1 MERLPMMLPHLATRL
16 YNTPLLIQR
25 AKLDTI
31 LAVLG
36 DRVGWPVAQAP
47 VPMPAPRAQSE
58 GAPGIAVIQVHGSL
72 VRRSLA
78 IDPASGLTSY
88 TDIGR
93 QLDQALADP
102 VVQGIMLDVD
112 SPGGEAG
119 GAFELGE
126 RIRQASTLKPVWA
139 VAADSAFSAAYA
151 IACGASRLL
160 VSRTGGVGSIGV
172 IALHVDQS
180 LRDAQDGNRFTAIHA
195 GERKNDFSPHAPLS
209 DAAAA
214 RLQAEVDRLYGLFV
228 THVDGMRR
236 LSEDAVRATEAGLFF
251 GPEAVESGLA
261 DAAGSLDTALLELTD
276 WLAPPRLT
284 RQPESRLIA
293 SSPVLETLTMNA
305 PELPDTAEHEAT
317 PGPEDP
323 ERSTLEDARQTT
335 ETPGP
340 APTSAEAPAAN
351 ASAAL
356 DPVDARAEALAI
368 AELCQLA
375 GQSDRILGFLAEG
388 AAPEQVRRV
397 LLAVRADS
405 PEIASRLHPD
415 AAARAVSP
423 EHGPLMRAVRRMIG
437 Q

>member
-1 MERLPMMLPHLATRL
+1 MMLPHLATRL

-36 DRVGWPVAQAP
+36 DRVGWPVAQTSP
-47 VPMPAPRAQSE
+47 PMPAPRVQGE
-58 GAPGIAVIQVHGSL
+58 GALGIAVIPVHGSL

-88 TDIGR
+88 ADIAC

-102 VVQGIMLDVD
+102 LVQGIVLDVD

-126 RIRQASTLKPVWA
+126 RIRAASTLKPVWA

-180 LRDAQDGNRFTAIHA
+180 LRDAHDGYRFTAIHA

-228 THVDGMRR
+228 THVAELRG
-236 LSEDAVRATEAGLFF
+236 LSDDAVRSTEAGLFF

-261 DAAGSLDTALLELTD
+261 DAQGSLDTALLELTD
-276 WLAPPRLT
+276 WLAPSRLT
-284 RQPESRLIA
+284 RLPEARRIA

-317 PGPEDP
+317 PDP
-323 ERSTLEDARQTT
+323 EEPDT
-335 ETPGP
+335 ETRDEVPP
-340 APTSAEAPAAN
+340 PLDPDERNSAPPEPAAFTAAAA
-351 ASAAL
+351 ASATV
-356 DPVDARAEALAI
+356 PDARAEALAI

-388 AAPEQVRRV
+388 ATPEQVRRV
-397 LLAVRADS
+397 LLAVRAES

-415 AAARAVSP
+415 AAAQAVSP

>member
-1 MERLPMMLPHLATRL
+1 MLPHLVTRL

-25 AKLDTI
+25 AKLDAI
-31 LAVLG
+31 LSVLG
-36 DRVGWPVAQAP
+36 ERVGWPVAQAP
-47 VPMPAPRAQSE
+47 IPMPEARVQTD
-58 GAPGIAVIQVHGSL
+58 GAPGIAVIPVHGSL

-88 TDIGR
+88 ADIGH

-102 VVQGIMLDVD
+102 VVQGIVLDVD

-126 RIRQASTLKPVWA
+126 RVRAASAIKPVWA

-151 IACGASRLL
+151 IACGATRLL

-180 LRDAQDGNRFTAIHA
+180 LRDAHDGYRFTALYA

-228 THVDGMRR
+228 SHVAGLRG
-236 LSEDAVRATEAGLFF
+236 LSEDAVRTTEAGLFF

-261 DAAGSLDTALLELTD
+261 DAEGSLDTALLELTD

-284 RQPESRLIA
+284 LPAETRLIA
-293 SSPVLETLTMNA
+293 SSLVLETLTMNA
-305 PELPDTAEHEAT
+305 PELPDTAEHDAT

-323 ERSTLEDARQTT
+323 ERGTQDDAPPPLEPD
-335 ETPGP
+335 EPN
-340 APTSAEAPAAN
+340 SAPAEPAAITAAAA
-351 ASAAL
+351 ASA
-356 DPVDARAEALAI
+356 PVPDARAEALAI

-375 GQSDRILGFLAEG
+375 GHSDRILGFLTEG
-388 AAPEQVRRV
+388 ATPEQVRRA
-397 LLAVRADS
+397 LLLSRAES

-415 AAARAVSP
+415 AAAQAVSP

>member
-1 MERLPMMLPHLATRL
+1 MKRLPMMLPHLATRL

-25 AKLDTI
+25 AKLDAI
-31 LAVLG
+31 LSVLG
-36 DRVGWPVAQAP
+36 DRVGWPAAQAP
-47 VPMPAPRAQSE
+47 VQIPPPRVQAE
-58 GAPGIAVIQVHGSL
+58 TGPGLAVIPVYGSL

-88 TDIGR
+88 ADIGR
-93 QLDQALADP
+93 QLDQALVDP
-102 VVQGIMLDVD
+102 SVRGVVLDVD
-112 SPGGEAG
+112 SPGGEVG

-126 RIRQASTLKPVWA
+126 RIWAVSGVKPVWA

-180 LRDAQDGNRFTAIHA
+180 LRDAQDGYRFTAIHA

-214 RLQAEVDRLYGLFV
+214 RLQTEVDRLYGLFV
-228 THVDGMRR
+228 THVAGMRG
-236 LSEDAVRATEAGLFF
+236 LSEDAVRGTEAGLFF

-261 DAAGSLDTALLELTD
+261 DAEGNLDTALLELSD
-276 WLAPPRLT
+276 WLAPPRLS
-284 RQPESRLIA
+284 RPPEPRLIA
-293 SSPVLETLTMNA
+293 SSLVLETLTMNA
-305 PELPDTAEHEAT
+305 PELPDTAEHET
-317 PGPEDP
+317 PPGPDDP
-323 ERSTLEDARQTT
+323 DAETRDEAPQTPEAPEPAPA
-335 ETPGP
+335 ETP
-340 APTSAEAPAAN
+340 A
-351 ASAAL
+351 ASASAVL
-356 DPVDARAEALAI
+356 NPVDARAEALAI

-388 AAPEQVRRV
+388 ATPEQVRRS
-397 LLAVRADS
+397 LLLSRADS

-415 AAARAVSP
+415 AAAQAVSP

>member
-1 MERLPMMLPHLATRL
+1 MMLPHLATRL
-16 YNTPLLIQR
+16 YDTPLLIQR
-25 AKLDTI
+25 AKLDAI
-31 LAVLG
+31 LSVLG

-47 VPMPAPRAQSE
+47 VPLPPPRVQAE
-58 GAPGIAVIQVHGSL
+58 DAPGIAVIPVHGSL
-72 VRRSLA
+72 VRRSLGVDA
-78 IDPASGLTSY
+78 ASGLTSY

-102 VVQGIMLDVD
+102 VVQGIVLDVD

-126 RIRQASTLKPVWA
+126 RIRLASMVKPIWA

-180 LRDAQDGNRFTAIHA
+180 LRDAHDGYRFTAIHA

-228 THVDGMRR
+228 AHVAGLRA
-236 LSEDAVRATEAGLFF
+236 LSEDQVRATEAGLFF

-261 DAAGSLDTALLELTD
+261 DADGSLDTALRELTD
-276 WLAPPRLT
+276 WLAPPSLMRRHQPQLT
-284 RQPESRLIA
+284 TF
-293 SSPVLETLTMNA
+293 SPVPETLAMNA
-305 PELPDTAEHEAT
+305 PELPDAPEHEAA
-317 PGPEDP
+317 PEMEEP
-323 ERSTLEDARQTT
+323 EHGTREDA
-335 ETPGP
+335 TPP
-340 APTSAEAPAAN
+340 LEPDERNSAPHEPAAFTAAAA
-351 ASAAL
+351 ASV
-356 DPVDARAEALAI
+356 PVPDARAEALAI

-388 AAPEQVRRV
+388 VTPEQVRRV
-397 LLAVRADS
+397 LLAVRSDS
-405 PEIASRLHPD
+405 PEISSRLHPD
-415 AAARAVSP
+415 AAAQAVSP

>member
-1 MERLPMMLPHLATRL
+1 MLPHLATRL

-25 AKLDTI
+25 AKLDAI
-31 LAVLG
+31 LSVLG

-47 VPMPAPRAQSE
+47 VSMPPPRVQAE
-58 GAPGIAVIQVHGSL
+58 GVPGIAVIPVHGSL
-72 VRRSLA
+72 VRRNLA

-102 VVQGIMLDVD
+102 IVQGIVLDVD

-126 RIRQASTLKPVWA
+126 RVRAASAIKPVWA

-180 LRDAQDGNRFTAIHA
+180 LRDAHDGYRFTAIHA

-214 RLQAEVDRLYGLFV
+214 RLQTEVDRLYGLFV
-228 THVDGMRR
+228 THVAGMRG
-236 LSEDAVRATEAGLFF
+236 LSDEAVRGTEAGLFF

-261 DAAGSLDTALLELTD
+261 DAEGSLDTAMLELTD
-276 WLAPPRLT
+276 WLAPLRLT
-284 RQPESRLIA
+284 RPSESRLIA
-293 SSPVLETLTMNA
+293 SSPVLETLMMNA
-305 PELPDTAEHEAT
+305 PELPDAPEQEGT

-323 ERSTLEDARQTT
+323 DT
-335 ETPGP
+335 ETGDGAPQTAETPEP
-340 APTSAEAPAAN
+340 APAETPAA
-351 ASAAL
+351 SAHAGSH
-356 DPVDARAEALAI
+356 PVDARAEALAI

-388 AAPEQVRRV
+388 VTPEQVRRV
-397 LLAVRADS
+397 LLAVRAES

-415 AAARAVSP
+415 AAAQAVSP